1 MCGIAGA
8 FAFATAAVPVD
19 RALLTQLNAAQQRR
33 GPDGEGFWSSDDGRV
48 ALAHRRLAI
57 IGLGPD
63 GAQPMTDASGRWTVT
78 FNGEIYNYREL
89 RDELARD
96 GLHMRTD
103 TDTEVLIQVVAHW
116 GEAGLRKLRGMFAF
130 VLWDD
135 LRKELWLAR
144 DPCGIKPLYVAE
156 REGALWFASQ
166 ARALAKC
173 APVDTARDPAAL
185 VGFYLWGHVPEPY
198 SWWRGI
204 RMFPAGHV
212 QIVRPGESLR
222 PPHAYVCIQDAYLAQ
237 PPRSLA
243 AGELRQLILDTVR
256 HHLVADVPVGMF
268 LSGGIDS
275 IVLAACAA
283 ELGVQ
288 LKTVTVAFDEFKDT
302 PDDEAPQAER
312 AAAALGTD
320 HATVR
325 IGRGEFEAIVDDFL
339 EAMDQ
344 PTIDGLNTYLVSRAA
359 AGQGLKVAL
368 SGLGGDELF
377 GGYPSF
383 RQIPLLLRCARVAAL
398 FPAIRNGLESLLW
411 AMPRRLVPPKVAGL
425 FGHGS
430 NISISYFLRRA
441 LYLGNELDA
450 LLDEAWLAEGLAA
463 VTDGR
468 LASEV
473 LRDFPAGVPLH
484 AQISALESCLYMRNQ
499 LLRDTDWASMAFGL
513 EVRTPYVDAALIGRL
528 APAIASTAPPRK
540 GDLAQCST
548 RYSIPGRMK
557 TGFVTPVRQWAI
569 EKAGAPERGLRG
581 WANNIHRQFRTFEA
595 RQRLVA

>member
-8 FAFATAAVPVD
+8 FAFDRVAMPVD
-19 RALLTQLNAAQQRR
+19 RAVVSQLNALQRRR
-33 GPDGEGFWSSDDGRV
+33 GPDGEGFWSSDDGRL

-57 IGLGPD
+57 IGLGQD

-78 FNGEIYNYREL
+78 FNGEIYNYVEL
-89 RDELARD
+89 RDELRRAGQR
-96 GLHMRTD
+96 LRTD
-103 TDTEVLIQVVAHW
+103 TDTEVLIHVVAQW

-144 DPCGIKPLYVAE
+144 DPYGIKPLYVAE
-156 REGALWFASQ
+156 RAGALWFASQ
-166 ARALAKC
+166 ARPLAKC

-212 QIVRPGESLR
+212 QIVRLDESLR
-222 PPHAYVCIQDAYLAQ
+222 PPRPYLRVQDAYLAQ
-237 PPRSLA
+237 PARPLTE
-243 AGELRQLILDTVR
+243 GELHELILDTVR

-275 IVLAACAA
+275 IVIAACAA
-283 ELGVQ
+283 ETGVK
-288 LKTVTVAFDEFKDT
+288 LKTVTMAFDEFKDT

-325 IGRGEFEAIVDDFL
+325 IGRDEFEAIVDDFL

-383 RQIPLLLRCARVAAL
+383 RQIPLLLKGARVAAL
-398 FPAIRNGLESLLW
+398 FPSIKNALESALW

-430 NISISYFLRRA
+430 NLGISYFLRRA

-450 LLDEAWLAEGLAA
+450 LLDQAWLEEGLAA
-463 VTDGR
+463 VTDDR
-468 LASEV
+468 LADEV
-473 LRDFPAGVPLH
+473 LRGFPPGTPLH

-528 APAIASTAPPRK
+528 GPAIASSAPPRK
-540 GDLAQCST
+540 RDLARCSAG
-548 RYSIPGRMK
+548 YSIPGRMK

-569 EKAGAPERGLRG
+569 ERAGAPERGLRG
-581 WANNIHRQFRTFEA
+581 WANNVHRQFRKFEA
-595 RQRLVA
+595 QQRLAA